1 MIQYKLQNRHAATHI
16 LPTRDLLLV
25 VLGRGGDRFAAERL
39 FSQFT
44 KHAFAV

>member
-1 MIQYKLQNRHAATHI
+1 MEQARYI

-25 VLGRGGDRFAAERL
+25 VLGSGGDRFAAERL
-39 FSQFT
+39 FPQFT